1 MLWHFQ
7 STLSEVGKN
16 AERLKLLHRLAE
28 RSQKRKEDRENE
40 WLAKKRE
47 EEQRRREE
55 ELKREREEAEKQAAE
70 EKARKEEEYRYVPW
84 CMSFCEAGVAI

>member
-1 MLWHFQ
+1 M
-7 STLSEVGKN
+7 
-16 AERLKLLHRLAE
+16 LHRLAE

-55 ELKREREEAEKQAAE
+55 ELKREREEAEKKAAE
-70 EKARKEEEYRYVPW
+70 ERARKEEEYRQVRSVVHVMRGWLRELSHEPVV
-84 CMSFCEAGVAI
+84 ETKKNNGKL